1 MFVEDRIRAELRE
14 TDVKFVRLDE
24 TAIVAASHS
33 FLSWSFLLILAGF
46 LTVGDSL
53 ISEKL

>member
-24 TAIVAASHS
+24 TAIVAASDS

-46 LTVGDSL
+46 LTV
-53 ISEKL
+53 